1 MPTVSRTAYADTLEM
16 IEEKAALSME
26 DVAKIVGASPRSVYR
41 WASGQSGPR
50 AAARDRLLEV
60 AVVVRDLGDTL
71 TPDGAQ
77 IWMFAPNPFLDYA
90 RPVDLLGK
98 GEFRR
103 VLGAIEG
110 LKDGVF
116 T

>member
-1 MPTVSRTAYADTLEM
+1 MVSVIRTAYTETLAM

-26 DVAKIVGASPRSVYR
+26 DVARIVGASPRSVYR

-60 AVVVRDLGDTL
+60 AVVVRELSDTL
-71 TPDGAQ
+71 TPDGAH
-77 IWMFAPNPFLDYA
+77 IWLFAPNPFLDYA
-90 RPVDLLGK
+90 RPVDLLGR
-98 GEFRR
+98 GDFRP

-116 T
+116 I